1 MSSPFRCAR
10 VLIAVVGSLALWVP
24 GPASAA
30 PARASAAPSCP
41 AAERIDTT
49 LKNGARWQMCWDID
63 RNTGAVLSDVIY
75 TPNRSTP
82 TRVLKS
88 ASLAEVHVP
97 YDSGQPRFY
106 DVSAIGFGD
115 LEQGTLTRLGA
126 EDCPDG
132 RLRDFRDTPVLC
144 VEEQPR
150 PFAYKSAVEK
160 GVLHGTDLVV
170 FSVSEIGWYDYITE
184 WRFSDDGSITP
195 RSGATG
201 SLSPFQFSDAGSGW
215 PTGVGST
222 RFSENHSHNIF
233 WRLDFDVD
241 GESKNTVEQYDYP
254 GSGTAA
260 RTTKR
265 TVLSHETAADLAPA
279 RFWRVVNP
287 TAENTDGH
295 VKSWEI
301 DNHHSDQYR
310 GPHETEE
317 FTHHDMYFT
326 QYRECERLA
335 YGNTA
340 PDCATSVDQ
349 YTGSERL
356 TDPVAWV
363 SVDFHH
369 VPRDEDQDPM
379 PTHWQGFT
387 IVPRDVTATSQLP

>member
-1 MSSPFRCAR
+1 MFRLFRHAR
-10 VLIAVVGSLALWVP
+10 VLMAVAALLMPVMP

-30 PARASAAPSCP
+30 PRPPAAGPSCDK
-41 AAERIDTT
+41 AHRIDKT
-49 LKNGARWQMCWDID
+49 LKSGARWQMCWDID
-63 RNTGAVLSDVIY
+63 RSTGMVLSDVTY
-75 TPNRSTP
+75 TPNRGTP

-115 LEQGTLTRLGA
+115 LDLGTLTKLSKD
-126 EDCPDG
+126 DCPTG
-132 RLRDFRDTPVLC
+132 TLSAFRNVPVMC
-144 VEEQPR
+144 SQEQPR

-160 GVLHGTDLVV
+160 SVLHGSDLVV

-184 WRFSDDGSITP
+184 WRFSDDGTITP

-201 SLSPFQFSDAGSGW
+201 SLSPFQFSDASSGW
-215 PTGVGST
+215 PTGVGSK

-233 WRLDFDVD
+233 WRLDFDVE
-241 GESKNTVEQYDYP
+241 GQSKNIVEQYDYR
-254 GSGTAA
+254 GSGTAK

-265 TVLSHETAADLAPA
+265 TVLTQETAADLAPT

-287 TAENTDGH
+287 TALNGDGH
-295 VKSWEI
+295 PKSWEI
-301 DNHHSDQYR
+301 DVHDSDQYR
-310 GPHETEE
+310 GPAETEK
-317 FTHHDMYFT
+317 FTHHDVYLT
-326 QYRECERLA
+326 TYRGCERLA
-335 YGNTA
+335 YGNSA
-340 PDCATSVDQ
+340 PDCAPSVDA
-349 YTGSERL
+349 YTNGEKL

-363 SVDFHH
+363 SVDYHH

-379 PTHWQGFT
+379 PTHWQGFR